1 MYVAVNILSH
11 TLQNEVFMQ
20 FRNKLVAGLLFFC
33 VSVAHAR
40 PADLITT
47 PFTGTGIVSTN
58 LKAVGDQGTP
68 WTDAN
73 GRTYTGGN
81 GIYNGYGWALSSNTA
96 TISNLGSNITNVGW
110 YIRDAGGSGGYI
122 TSASFNN
129 GESWS
134 GSVAMN
140 NPASFMGLRTATPFT
155 SVTFTTSNSS
165 SKVMND
171 FITQVNQVPEPS
183 TIISGTLCLLCFGLL
198 AYRKSR
204 KQRVALA

>member
-1 MYVAVNILSH
+1 
-11 TLQNEVFMQ
+11 MQ
-20 FRNKLVAGLLFFC
+20 LRNKLVACLLVFS

-58 LKAVGDQGTP
+58 LGAVGDQSLP
-68 WTDAN
+68 WTDTN
-73 GRTYTGGN
+73 GRTYTGGQ
-81 GIYNGYGWALSSNTA
+81 GIYSSYGWALNSGSNIN

-110 YIRDAGGSGGYI
+110 YINDSSGGAGEYI

-134 GSVAMN
+134 GSVAIN
-140 NPASFMGLRTATPFT
+140 SPASFMGLRTATPFT
-155 SVTFTTSNSS
+155 SVTFTISNSDS
-165 SKVMND
+165 QVMTD

>member
-1 MYVAVNILSH
+1 
-11 TLQNEVFMQ
+11 MQ
-20 FRNKLVAGLLFFC
+20 FRNKLVACLLLFC

-40 PADLITT
+40 PVDLITT

-58 LKAVGDQGTP
+58 LKASGNRSMP
-68 WTDAN
+68 WTDTN
-73 GRTYTGGN
+73 GRTYTGGQ
-81 GIYNGYGWALSSNTA
+81 GIYSNYGWSLDSSNNTYS
-96 TISNLGSNITNVGW
+96 ISNLGSNITNVGW
-110 YIRDAGGSGGYI
+110 YIDDAGGNYPYI
-122 TSASFNN
+122 TSASFSN
-129 GESWS
+129 GESWT
-134 GSVAMN
+134 GSVLMT

-155 SVTFTTSNSS
+155 SVTFTISDSG
-165 SKVMND
+165 SKIMND

>member
-1 MYVAVNILSH
+1 
-11 TLQNEVFMQ
+11 MQ
-20 FRNKLVAGLLFFC
+20 LRKSLVAGLLVFC

-40 PADLITT
+40 PVDLILT

-58 LKAVGDQGTP
+58 LTVVGQQTLP
-68 WTDAN
+68 YTDAN
-73 GRTYTGGN
+73 GRTYTGGFSMFSS
-81 GIYNGYGWALSSNTA
+81 YGWDLDNGTSYTY

-110 YIRDAGGSGGYI
+110 YIRNNSGGIGGYI

-134 GSVAMN
+134 GSVQTTD
-140 NPASFMGLRTATPFT
+140 PASFMGLRTTNPFT
-155 SVTFTTSNSS
+155 SVTFTMNPSS
-165 SKVMND
+165 TQVMTD